1 MLLKIFTK
9 KIISNKTEYCSVENP
24 LSMHK
29 TRSNKTAV
37 VLKIPSAINVENV
50 IIAPGQGKKV
60 SVLSNEFCKM

>member
-9 KIISNKTEYCSVENP
+9 KIISNETEYCSVENP

-50 IIAPGQGKKV
+50 IIAPGQGKK
-60 SVLSNEFCKM
+60 SFYFKQWIL